1 SSPPPQRDE
10 GLEAPPRPA
19 CSPPGR
25 ASPARAAATARTCL
39 RPRGGP
45 PARRA
50 AAEQPGP
57 RPRPA
62 PREASRLASRGLRGA
77 AAAARIQDAL
87 LPRAAHHPRPGL
99 ARRRRGPR
107 PARGPPA
114 LAARPRRRQERA
126 GPLRAARAGA
136 RGGGEG
142 SRRTQRGSA
151 PTLSRACASTG
162 G

>member
-1 SSPPPQRDE
+1 PRSRSDPP
-10 GLEAPPRPA
+10 
-19 CSPPGR
+19 S
-25 ASPARAAATARTCL
+25 
-39 RPRGGP
+39 RGP
-45 PARRA
+45 I
-50 AAEQPGP
+50 

-62 PREASRLASRGLRGA
+62 RRRGSGE
-77 AAAARIQDAL
+77 DAL